1 MNTAIKL
8 FFFIFFIGAFL
19 TSSAQMKLK
28 VDSLSVVKIQSK
40 AQSSEFSL
48 LPLMARGGEISK
60 MENGN
65 DVIFF
70 PASSPT
76 NEKIDWKLENSVPS
90 GLWEIEISFFQPEIG
105 LASNQLLAFEDKSG
119 ELIAKIDLY
128 NMGFSKGNYSHK
140 VGLFNSK
147 KVLKISLIKGWQR
160 SINSVGITSIR
171 IKPALNTSYENTLF
185 VFQVPVNERKI
196 SLPIPLPAGVYIV
209 NAKKKIALNWKF
221 PDGRTFTTPKSVE
234 QRVFLEST
242 AQPFLTSGDSVSE
255 IQLTHYPIQG
265 SPDMS
270 SAGKMP
276 LMTLSDTTKIETQ
289 SLKLIGYKGKKLPQ
303 LDLLPN
309 QKKMAVVTS
318 WDDGQMK
325 DIDVMELLVKYGM
338 KGTFYMN
345 RNSKMIPYLSQLEAK
360 GMEIGAHS
368 WSHPAFNNSTPKR
381 CLDEAVEMRRFL
393 EKELNHPVFS
403 FAYPFNYVA
412 AYDAEGDYVLRSIRQ
427 AGYWS
432 GRPTT
437 QGDNKIDSII
447 EPLAMRPNFHFNSGK
462 TKIKAKFD
470 QLLQNPGSILYIWG
484 HSYELAG
491 NGQQTLEEVLGAV
504 GNHPDVWY
512 ATLGELMIWQ
522 YTRNQLQIELSK
534 KNRSGNEFI
543 LKMPWL
549 NPYLRQIPLNISMP
563 EGVKE
568 VVWKGEKIQVKNG
581 YVQLSW

>member
-1 MNTAIKL
+1 MNTPTKL
-8 FFFIFFIGAFL
+8 FFFAFLIGAFL
-19 TSSAQMKLK
+19 SASAQIKSK
-28 VDSLSVVKIQSK
+28 VDNLSVVKIENK
-40 AQSSEFSL
+40 AQSSEFSV
-48 LPLMARGGEISK
+48 LPLMAKGGELLKSD
-60 MENGN
+60 NGN

-76 NEKIDWKLENSVPS
+76 NEKIEWKLENSIPS
-90 GLWEIEISFFQPEIG
+90 GLWEIEIGFFQPEIG
-105 LASNQLLAFEDKSG
+105 LASNQMLAFEDKSG

-140 VGLFNSK
+140 VGLFNSND
-147 KVLKISLIKGWQR
+147 VSKISLIKGWQR
-160 SINSVGITSIR
+160 NINSVGITSIR
-171 IKPALNTSYENTLF
+171 IKPAVNTTYENTLF

-209 NAKKKIALNWKF
+209 NAKKKIALNWRF
-221 PDGRTFTTPKSVE
+221 LDGRTFTTPKSEE

-242 AQPFLTSGDSVSE
+242 AQPFLTSGDTVSV

-289 SLKLIGYKGKKLPQ
+289 SLKLIGYKGEKLPQ

-325 DIDVMELLVKYGM
+325 DIDVMELLVKNGM

-345 RNSKMIPYLSQLEAK
+345 RNSKMIPFLSQLEAK
-360 GMEIGAHS
+360 GMEIGSHS
-368 WSHPAFNNSTPKR
+368 WSHPAFHNSTPKR

-393 EKELNHPVFS
+393 EQELNHPVFS

-437 QGDNKIDSII
+437 QGENKIDSIV

-470 QLLQNPGSILYIWG
+470 QLRQNPGSILYIWG
-484 HSYELAG
+484 HSYESAG
-491 NGQQTLEEVLGAV
+491 HGQQTLEEVLEAV

-522 YTRNQLQIELSK
+522 YTRNHLRIELSK
-534 KNRSGNEFI
+534 KNRSGNEFV

-549 NPYLRQIPLNISMP
+549 NPFLRQIPLSISIP
-563 EGVKE
+563 DGVKE
-568 VVWKGEKIQVKNG
+568 VLWKGEKIPVING
-581 YVQLSW
+581 HIQLSF